1 MTRKTDAAIKRASRD
16 AARDRATIYVQ
27 AQDRLLDL
35 AATVLAAQTHQSAIT
50 AKYAAQIEKLEARR
64 EEESRQWRLKTA
76 QALREM
82 STLCAKNEVET
93 RTGIS
98 PAVLNSELGWLDEQ
112 DSPVQEDLGD
122 TAVASL
128 PESGLDDS

>member
-1 MTRKTDAAIKRASRD
+1 MTKKTDAAIKRASRD
-16 AARDRATIYVQ
+16 AAKDRATIYTQ

-50 AKYAAQIEKLEARR
+50 AKYAAQIEKLEAHR
-64 EEESRQWRLKTA
+64 EEESRQWRLKAA

-98 PAVLNSELGWLDEQ
+98 PAVLNNELGWLDEQ
-112 DSPVQEDLGD
+112 DDHDSPDQEDP
-122 TAVASL
+122 ASL